1 MSKLV
6 DFHSHILPGIDDGSS
21 SLKMSVA
28 MLAQEAKQGIHTVV
42 ATPHFYAHHDTPEAF
57 LARRE
62 EAYGAL
68 IAETAGKEGVPELH
82 LGAEVA
88 FFRGMS
94 ESNALESLKIGKSRY
109 ILVEL
114 PMGTWYNSIWEELC
128 AIREKQGLI
137 PIIAH
142 VDRYLAPLQAE
153 RLMREL
159 EELPVLLQFNIG
171 FFLRRN
177 TARLALKLLKQG
189 RIHLLGS
196 DCHNLETRP
205 PRLGEGIAEIGKKLG
220 EDAFDTIIECQ
231 HEILAGY

>member
-1 MSKLV
+1 MSKII
-6 DFHSHILPGIDDGSS
+6 DFHSHILPGIDDGSA
-21 SLKMSVA
+21 SLKMSLS
-28 MLAQEAKQGIHTVV
+28 MLAREAKQGIHEVV
-42 ATPHFYAHHDTPEAF
+42 ATPHFYANHDTPEAF

-62 EAYGAL
+62 EAYHVLTEA
-68 IAETAGKEGVPELH
+68 TAGKEGVPTLH

-94 ESNALESLKIGKSRY
+94 ESNALESLKIGKTRY

-142 VDRYLAPLQAE
+142 VDRYLAPLQVE

-159 EELPVLLQFNIG
+159 EELPVLLQANIG

-196 DCHNLETRP
+196 DCHNLESRP
-205 PRLGEGIAEIGKKLG
+205 PRLGEGIAEIEKKLG
-220 EDAFDTIIECQ
+220 MDALDLVLDYQQRVFVEC
-231 HEILAGY
+231 